1 VVRVRSGERLPSR
14 RSPFQRPQHWHVPFG
29 TSGRGPVGPFG
40 LRLWWLPALSRDLA
54 HQAPARLR
62 AAPPARQSG
71 PRHSRDTSASLAGAG
86 SCRATA
92 PGCAST
98 RPWRWKPPTRAGPAG
113 ESTRGRRPRRL
124 AGVGDRPGAGR
135 PDQDAGA
142 DRPDQGRS
150 VRAGAGGLRTAAHP
164 ARSWANWSKCWP
176 STWRHPRGR
185 TLLGRTPRPC
195 PTRRSGGRP
204 RPGGAGRQPDWPVW
218 PRPDETAAPL
228 HPTARCSGSGRFDP
242 GTEATEALR
251 CDHQHVARRRLVHW
265 WELRPWP
272 DIGLGQALE

>member
-185 TLLGRTPRPC
+185 TLLGRTPSR
-195 PTRRSGGRP
+195 
-204 RPGGAGRQPDWPVW
+204 
-218 PRPDETAAPL
+218 
-228 HPTARCSGSGRFDP
+228 
-242 GTEATEALR
+242 
-251 CDHQHVARRRLVHW
+251 ARRVDP
-265 WELRPWP
+265 EV
-272 DIGLGQALE
+272 GLGQAEQVGSLTGRCGHGLMKRPRRFTLPRVVPDQDASTQGPRPPKRSGVITST